1 VSVSEAEIM
10 QGLLTS
16 IQVVIN
22 VFSMFFA
29 MISAYIA
36 ALYFFLNRAPL
47 ALKLLAFLLLTIGL
61 FFLGF
66 SALTE
71 QRIQVGLFAAWAK
84 LPSATIPV
92 DRLRNPLPVPT
103 WLPPGWSLQDI
114 GVAIGWVTASSVY
127 LALGILTFLYRWE
140 HRGAAARA
148 GGREA

>member
-1 VSVSEAEIM
+1 MGLVPQSPATLQEVSVSEAEIM

-22 VFSMFFA
+22 VS
-29 MISAYIA
+29 
-36 ALYFFLNRAPL
+36 PL

-71 QRIQVGLFAAWAK
+71 QRIQEGLFAAWAK